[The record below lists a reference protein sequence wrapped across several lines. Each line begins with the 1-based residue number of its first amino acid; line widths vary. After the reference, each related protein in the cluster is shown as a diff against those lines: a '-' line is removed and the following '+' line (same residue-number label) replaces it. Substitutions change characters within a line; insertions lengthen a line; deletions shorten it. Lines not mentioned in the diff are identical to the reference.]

1 MFPMSTVVGP
11 SHVRARRLFVLWP
24 SELCVKQG
32 PQVNMRS
39 TQEPAM
45 RSESKDLLGYHGA
58 GARAAGADDVD
69 VLPATVRSRAS
80 RTGRFPTLLAGSA
93 ASTTAP
99 TALRL
104 QKEAINIPTNK
115 GRTLGH
121 ASQTDPYLDFQIFGS
136 NAPFLADLL
145 RRRMA
150 IKGVGAVCAVQ
161 PGCCHKGSVRVS
173 SEAPAAT
180 TAPAVF
186 PID

>member
-1 MFPMSTVVGP
+1 MAQLGDASVV
-11 SHVRARRLFVLWP
+11 SSKHD
-24 SELCVKQG
+24 QG
-32 PQVNMRS
+32 
-39 TQEPAM
+39 
-45 RSESKDLLGYHGA
+45 
-58 GARAAGADDVD
+58 
-69 VLPATVRSRAS
+69 
-80 RTGRFPTLLAGSA
+80 
-93 ASTTAP
+93 
-99 TALRL
+99 L